1 MSGMDPNEG
10 KARLDSTHPA
20 FHNQPINPGSRPA
33 SGSSFPGNLS
43 LRDAGMI
50 YSPAGCAQR
59 AAAGPGLTWC
69 PPSLSL
75 SPQISIFQ
83 FSSASIFNQAQGNET
98 IQAEPAGLWLPLSG
112 KVITAISGRPR
123 QQPPGLPRPRLLL
136 LPPKSQPLLGVL
148 STRSGRLQDAGLHR

>member
-1 MSGMDPNEG
+1 MDPNEG

-50 YSPAGCAQR
+50 YLPAGRVQR

-83 FSSASIFNQAQGNET
+83 FSSASIFNQLQGNET
-98 IQAEPAGLWLPLSG
+98 IQAEPAGLWPPLSG

-123 QQPPGLPRPRLLL
+123 QQPPQRLRLSPSTLPASLGHGSCCC
-136 LPPKSQPLLGVL
+136 PPNPS
-148 STRSGRLQDAGLHR
+148 RFSGC

>member
-1 MSGMDPNEG
+1 MDPNEG

-50 YSPAGCAQR
+50 YLPAGRAQR

-83 FSSASIFNQAQGNET
+83 FSSASIFNQLQGNET
-98 IQAEPAGLWLPLSG
+98 IQAEPAGLWPPLSG

-123 QQPPGLPRPRLLL
+123 QQPPQRLRLSPSTLPASLGHGSCCC
-136 LPPKSQPLLGVL
+136 PPNPS
-148 STRSGRLQDAGLHR
+148 RFSGC